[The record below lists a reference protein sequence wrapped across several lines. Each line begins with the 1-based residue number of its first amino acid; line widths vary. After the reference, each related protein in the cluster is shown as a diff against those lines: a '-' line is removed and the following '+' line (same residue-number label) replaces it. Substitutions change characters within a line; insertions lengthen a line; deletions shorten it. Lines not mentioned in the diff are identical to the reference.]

1 MKKLLIILLCFPML
15 FSSCQ
20 QNNPA
25 PPCDGDCGTIV
36 NTPYPNGAYILQQ
49 GPNGLIMINTH
60 FICRIEN
67 DCSGE
72 RANFVLEGRDGDY
85 NNGDYIC
92 NYQ

>member
-1 MKKLLIILLCFPML
+1 MKKLLLILLCLPML

-20 QNNPA
+20 QNNPAPPA

-60 FICRIEN
+60 FICRIIIMVITSVIINKLEN
-67 DCSGE
+67 N
-72 RANFVLEGRDGDY
+72 RLTIN
-85 NNGDYIC
+85 
-92 NYQ
+92 